1 MPYVSMWFY
10 FFKQER
16 YQMNWTDGFLGAITV
31 CDREG
36 IVVYMNDVSKK
47 TFAKTGDE
55 DLLGKSLIECH
66 PEPAR
71 TFLLKMLAEPIP
83 NSYTIEKRGI
93 HKMIHQTPWMEG
105 GEFKGVVEISFEIPT
120 EMPHHKRS

>member
-1 MPYVSMWFY
+1 
-10 FFKQER
+10 
-16 YQMNWTDGFLGAITV
+16 MNWTDGFLGAITV

-36 IVVYMNDVSKK
+36 IVVYMNEQSKMQ
-47 TFAKTGDE
+47 FAKSGDG

-71 TFLLKMLAEPIP
+71 SLLMKMLAEPMS

-93 HKMIHQTPWMEG
+93 RKMIHQTPWMENG
-105 GEFKGVVEISFEIPT
+105 KFMGVVEMSFEIPM
-120 EMPHHKRS
+120 EMPHHIRS

>member
-1 MPYVSMWFY
+1 MDWA
-10 FFKQER
+10 
-16 YQMNWTDGFLGAITV
+16 DGFLGAITV

-36 IVVYMNDVSKK
+36 IVVYMNGRSKEQ
-47 TFAKTGDE
+47 FAKSGDG

-71 TFLLKMLAEPIP
+71 SLLMKMLAEPMP

-93 HKMIHQTPWMEG
+93 RKMIHQTPWMEN
-105 GEFKGVVEISFEIPT
+105 GEFKGVVEISFEIPMN
-120 EMPHHKRS
+120 MPHHIRT

>member
-1 MPYVSMWFY
+1 
-10 FFKQER
+10 
-16 YQMNWTDGFLGAITV
+16 MNWTDGFLGAITV

-36 IVVYMNDVSKK
+36 IVVYMNELSKIQ
-47 TFAKTGDE
+47 FAKSGDG

-71 TFLLKMLAEPIP
+71 SLLMKMLAEPMP

-93 HKMIHQTPWMEG
+93 RKMIHQTPWMENG
-105 GEFKGVVEISFEIPT
+105 KFMGVVEMSFEIPM
-120 EMPHHKRS
+120 EMPHFVRS